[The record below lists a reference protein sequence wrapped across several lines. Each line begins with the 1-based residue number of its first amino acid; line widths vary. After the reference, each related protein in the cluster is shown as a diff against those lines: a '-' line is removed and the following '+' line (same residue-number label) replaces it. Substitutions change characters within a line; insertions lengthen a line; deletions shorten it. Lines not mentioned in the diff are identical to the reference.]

1 MLGAG
6 LPTRGYSLR
15 PFIDLAYAYMAEDWP
30 GYAGRAKLDQALLAA
45 APDRDS
51 WGTDPAAQAAQ
62 RAMMA
67 AGAPRRAGP
76 KPQPEVP
83 PSP

>member
-1 MLGAG
+1 M
-6 LPTRGYSLR
+6 
-15 PFIDLAYAYMAEDWP
+15 YAYMAEDWP
-30 GYAGRAKLDQALLAA
+30 GYTGRAKLDRALLAS

-67 AGAPRRAGP
+67 AGAPRA
-76 KPQPEVP
+76 KPRSQPEVP